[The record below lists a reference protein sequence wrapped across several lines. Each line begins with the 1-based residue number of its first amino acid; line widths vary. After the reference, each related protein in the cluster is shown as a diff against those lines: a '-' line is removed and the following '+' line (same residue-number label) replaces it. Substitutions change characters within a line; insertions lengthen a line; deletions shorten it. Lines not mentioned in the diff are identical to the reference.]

1 MQGPSLCREPVGTP
15 HFMAPE
21 MIRGEMCDE
30 KIDVW
35 AVGVVVYTMLCGQ
48 LPFEDTNQNCQLQN
62 WAPLYQVAAVVAVSQ
77 CHHKV
82 SQCHDRP
89 RFPSGAEVRECTEN
103 LRDSA
108 VVRRRFLGDGW
119 VQCAAAVDRG
129 SCLAFRFCFLL
140 SACVVSN
147 PNPHPSPHP
156 HQVMMTPRVSER
168 PGFQQLLGVSGEG
181 EGEGEGEG

>member
-62 WAPLYQVAAVVAVSQ
+62 WAPLYQKI
-77 CHHKV
+77 CET
-82 SQCHDRP
+82 RP
-89 RFPSGAEVRECTEN
+89 SFAE
-103 LRDSA
+103 DSWA
-108 VVRRRFLGDGW
+108 TV
-119 VQCAAAVDRG
+119 G
-129 SCLAFRFCFLL
+129 S
-140 SACVVSN
+140 SAL
-147 PNPHPSPHP
+147 
-156 HQVMMTPRVSER
+156 QQLIEVMMTPRVSER
-168 PGFQQLLGVSGEG
+168 PGFQQLLGHEWLLRTSTNFVPKRSEPVLLDEPKNGIRGFNSWWRENHKQEEAGEVAYG
-181 EGEGEGEG
+181 ADGASSACE